1 MAVRTISTKLAIEG
15 EAEYKRSAAAIK
27 SELSV
32 LRSNLDLV
40 TSSFQG
46 NANSMEALTAKGG
59 ALASIYDKQK
69 EKVATLEDALK
80 NAQRA
85 QEEYANRVSAAQEN
99 IARCEKALEELKNST
114 GDTSEEQ
121 AALTAELEKWNSELS
136 EAQGYQDAAKRGVN
150 EWQKQL
156 NTAKIELNDTD
167 AAIQKNN

>member
-32 LRSNLDLV
+32 LCSNLDLV

-80 NAQRA
+80 NEIGRA
-85 QEEYANRVSAAQEN
+85 HV
-99 IARCEKALEELKNST
+99 
-114 GDTSEEQ
+114 
-121 AALTAELEKWNSELS
+121 
-136 EAQGYQDAAKRGVN
+136 
-150 EWQKQL
+150 
-156 NTAKIELNDTD
+156 
-167 AAIQKNN
+167 